1 MIVLIV
7 IALKRIVVDIDYCC
21 LCQFELLN
29 IYMSVSIFNVMDCK
43 LNSWSFAEM
52 VFHSRV
58 IGNLTQ
64 LAYQFQH
71 KLCKIISISTL
82 AT

>member
-29 IYMSVSIFNVMDCK
+29 IYMSVSIFNVMDYK
-43 LNSWSFAEM
+43 LNSWFFSEM

-58 IGNLTQ
+58 TGGN
-64 LAYQFQH
+64 H
-71 KLCKIISISTL
+71 IIAI
-82 AT
+82 